1 MQDFWTVNSITTF
14 SCHVL
19 FELPL
24 PYLLP
29 SFYPTYEPPSTVPK
43 SMDSV
48 SYTLSIITIN
58 FHYQYYIII
67 CYHKNLVSLLSP
79 YHHYSQYIPIPKN
92 HVSISPEFLLPA
104 SKLSTTRHLTSY
116 GHPSRPIRSAMVLE
130 EPPMHTLSLDLMGW
144 ICHGNLRGTPLP
156 KKKGLMKS
164 YQGIIK
170 GSWLLL

>member
-1 MQDFWTVNSITTF
+1 MQDFWTINSITTIF
-14 SCHVL
+14 CHVL

-29 SFYPTYEPPSTVPK
+29 SFYPTYEPPLTVPK

-48 SYTLSIITIN
+48 LYTLSIITIN

-67 CYHKNLVSLLSP
+67 CYHKNLVSLLFP

-116 GHPSRPIRSAMVLE
+116 GHPSRPIKSAMVF
-130 EPPMHTLSLDLMGW
+130 
-144 ICHGNLRGTPLP
+144 LRGATSAHIESGSDGVSLSWQSKGHTPP
-156 KKKGLMKS
+156 QEKRF
-164 YQGIIK
+164 Y
-170 GSWLLL
+170 